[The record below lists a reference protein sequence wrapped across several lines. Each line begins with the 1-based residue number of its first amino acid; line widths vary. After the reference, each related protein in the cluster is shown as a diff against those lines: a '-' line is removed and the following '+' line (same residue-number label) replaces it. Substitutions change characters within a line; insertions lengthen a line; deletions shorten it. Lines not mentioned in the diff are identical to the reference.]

1 MIPIRTYNMIPF
13 CLLQYGYR
21 MSKVAANMVSRSLAA
36 ELRERGVVV
45 VCLHPGAVHTDLY
58 HQYHAGVQ
66 TTDTARPAPLT
77 PQQSVSGMLAV
88 VEQSDLSTSGTF
100 YTYDGKV
107 LPW

>member
-1 MIPIRTYNMIPF
+1 
-13 CLLQYGYR
+13 

-36 ELRERGVVV
+36 DLRSRGVVV

-66 TTDTARPAPLT
+66 TAEDARPVPLT
-77 PQQSVSGMLAV
+77 SQQSVDGMLRV
-88 VEQSDLSTSGTF
+88 VEQCDLSSSGLFFTHEG
-100 YTYDGKV
+100 TA